1 MVLLSKV
8 RFCFLYNEKN
18 ITMYIYL
25 YSVSNG
31 FNNRAFDYNEAPVW
45 LSLNMEAKNLGL
57 EQCKTHNVSFWREK
71 LLTKKNKN

>member
-31 FNNRAFDYNEAPVW
+31 FNNKAPVW
-45 LSLNMEAKNLGL
+45 LSLNMEAKKKLVV
-57 EQCKTHNVSFWREK
+57 EQSKIHNILFGK
-71 LLTKKNKN
+71 GKKIIIY